1 MKMGYQEDG
10 GGEGMDE
17 KRGRRKEFSRND
29 EKQKKKKSQM
39 GYVQSS
45 T

>member
-1 MKMGYQEDG
+1 
-10 GGEGMDE
+10 MDEKRSSE

-29 EKQKKKKSQM
+29 NEKQKKKSQM